1 MSKNIIL
8 NCFMRIGDRVKMNWT
23 DTSEG
28 WDTQKRK
35 PNGTCGVVVGF
46 HEYFQYYDVSTAQGK
61 KFGKYRCNGAAYVLW
76 DDGESEMVS
85 AHDICFE
92 DPFYVHPEVD
102 SIYCKIFNAEAFVE
116 DLPELLLM
124 VGNSLWLKES
134 VDPIEQT
141 GFRGQEMVIVSID
154 YRQHGVKCD
163 DGVTPYPIYQVR
175 PKNGSG
181 GSTNVRLSEIHKCDP
196 KSGNYWAWL
205 NDKTKLTF
213 DSSSLDG
220 MEEEI
225 RFYESLGK
233 ITQVKNPITGDYS
246 WSEDQARSAVDQ
258 KAIHIWRKAYV
269 GDFIQAYKIDEDLED
284 LRFRCFMAYGGVC

>member
-8 NCFMRIGDRVKMNWT
+8 NCFMKIGDRVKMNWT

-46 HEYFQYYDVSTAQGK
+46 HEYFQYYDVSTAEGK
-61 KFGKYRCNGAAYVLW
+61 KFGKYRCNGAPYVLW
-76 DDGESEMVS
+76 DDGDSESVS
-85 AHDICFE
+85 PHDICFE
-92 DPFYVHPEVD
+92 DPFYIHPVVD
-102 SIYCKIFNAEAFVE
+102 SEYCKLFQTEAFVE

-141 GFRGQEMVIVSID
+141 GFRGQEMVIVRID
-154 YRQHGVKCD
+154 YHHHGVKCV

-181 GSTNVRLSEIHKCDP
+181 GSTNVRLSEIYKYDP

-205 NDKTKLTF
+205 NDKSRLTF
-213 DSSSLDG
+213 RNL
-220 MEEEI
+220 EEEVS
-225 RFYESLGK
+225 FYKSLGK
-233 ITQVKNPITGDYS
+233 VKQMKNPRSGDYG
-246 WSEDQARSAVDQ
+246 WMLDEVVEAIKAGTVDCLVRSP
-258 KAIHIWRKAYV
+258 
-269 GDFIQAYKIDEDLED
+269 GLFGSTPFPTAYKVDEDIND
-284 LRFRCFMAYGGVC
+284 LGARCRAAFQYK